1 MQDNNLK
8 NLLKEYE
15 KKRLNSEKNLY
26 FKKNSLFS
34 ENPKLQEIEDTLNK
48 LYLEKSKNILLNK
61 SISTLDEK
69 INTLLNAKSTL
80 LKSLKIDESFLVPE
94 YECTFCKDTGYIF
107 NDKGMSL
114 MCNCLKQKLI
124 DINFNNSNIG
134 NLNKENF
141 DNFNI
146 NIFSDEI
153 NFEKYNSK
161 ISPRENITNIKNIA
175 LNFIKNFD
183 NEDEKNLLFT
193 GNTGLGKTYLSNCIA
208 KEILNAKKTVL
219 YQTSS
224 NMMDNIISYK
234 FGNNTLK
241 SFYENLLNVDLL
253 IIDDLG
259 TESINNIKLC
269 ELFNVL
275 NSRILNN
282 NKITKTLISSNLSIQ
297 SIFNTYDERII
308 SRLIGYY
315 DICRFFGDDL
325 RFKNK
330 FNKKY

>member
-1 MQDNNLK
+1 MQENNLK
-8 NLLKEYE
+8 NILKEYE
-15 KKRLNSEKNLY
+15 QKRIIAQKNLELR
-26 FKKNSLFS
+26 KNSLFS
-34 ENPKLQEIEDTLNK
+34 KNPRLEEIEDNLNK

-61 SISTLDEK
+61 STSNLDKNIDNLLEEK
-69 INTLLNAKSTL
+69 NNL
-80 LKSLKIDESFLVPE
+80 LKELKIDKNFFFPK
-94 YECTFCKDTGYIF
+94 YECVFCKDIGYITS
-107 NDKGMSL
+107 NDGTSS
-114 MCNCLKQKLI
+114 MCNCLKQKII
-124 DINFNNSNIG
+124 DMNFNNSNIG

-146 NIFSDEI
+146 NLFSEEI
-153 NFEKYNSK
+153 NFEKYSSK
-161 ISPRENITNIKNIA
+161 ISPRENIKNIKNIA
-175 LNFIKNFD
+175 LNFIKNFND
-183 NEDEKNLLFT
+183 EEEKNLLFT

-208 KEILNAKKTVL
+208 KEILNNKKTVL
-219 YQTSS
+219 YQTAS

-234 FGNNTLK
+234 FGNKDLK
-241 SFYENLLNVDLL
+241 DFYENLLNVDLL

-308 SRLIGYY
+308 SRLLGYY
-315 DICRFFGDDL
+315 NICRFFGDDL

-330 FNKKY
+330 ISK

>member
-1 MQDNNLK
+1 MQNNNLK
-8 NLLKEYE
+8 NILKEYE
-15 KKRLNSEKNLY
+15 QKRISSEKNLELR
-26 FKKNSLFS
+26 KVSLYLQ
-34 ENPKLQEIEDTLNK
+34 NPILEKIEDNINK

-61 SISTLDEK
+61 STSNLDKNIHNLLEEK
-69 INTLLNAKSTL
+69 NTLLKK
-80 LKSLKIDESFLVPE
+80 LKVDKDFFFPK
-94 YECTFCKDTGYIF
+94 YECTFCKDTGYITS
-107 NDKGMSL
+107 NDGTAL
-114 MCNCLKQKLI
+114 MCNCLKQKII
-124 DINFNNSNIG
+124 DMNFNNSNIG

-146 NIFSDEI
+146 NLFSDEI

-161 ISPRENITNIKNIA
+161 ISPRENIKNIKNIA
-175 LNFIKNFD
+175 LDFIKNFND
-183 NEDEKNLLFT
+183 EEEKNLLFT

-208 KEILNAKKTVL
+208 KEILSNKKTVL
-219 YQTSS
+219 YQTAS

-234 FGNNTLK
+234 FGNKDLK
-241 SFYENLLNVDLL
+241 NFYEDLLNVDLL

-259 TESINNIKLC
+259 TESINNTKLC

-282 NKITKTLISSNLSIQ
+282 TKITKTLISSNLSIQ

-308 SRLIGYY
+308 SRLLGYY
-315 DICRFFGDDL
+315 NICRFFGDDL

-330 FNKKY
+330 ISK